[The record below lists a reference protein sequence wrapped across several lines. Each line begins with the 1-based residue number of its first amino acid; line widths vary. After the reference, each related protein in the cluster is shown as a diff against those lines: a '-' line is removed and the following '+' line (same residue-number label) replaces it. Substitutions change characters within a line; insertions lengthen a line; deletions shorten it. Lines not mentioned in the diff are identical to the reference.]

1 MPQARLELA
10 HLSALASKTSVS
22 TNSTI
27 GALSFNDVKERLFV
41 CKQCCSWVSITP
53 FCNCVK
59 LFFCV
64 VVKIQLAPL
73 LAKRYLLQ
81 FHKYNIFC
89 KNVNLWFYNPT
100 TCRVF
105 VFTAL
110 VVAST
115 TCRLPSQKHSVR
127 LGHPM
132 QVLKHSTWMNPLV
145 PSRVENALIRYHFT
159 ICVSTT
165 DFSSGKPPSL

>member
-1 MPQARLELA
+1 MVPQRRLELLR
-10 HLSALASKTSVS
+10 LSALASKTSVS

-27 GALSFNDVKERLFV
+27 GAICHNRLLMN
-41 CKQCCSWVSITP
+41 CIRLQMILQYRVSITP

-59 LFFCV
+59 LFFYCV
-64 VVKIQLAPL
+64 AKQQQHPL
-73 LAKRYLLQ
+73 LAKRCLLQ

-89 KNVNLWFYNPT
+89 KNVNLCFYNPT
-100 TCRVF
+100 ACRVF

-110 VVAST
+110 VVDYAT
-115 TCRLPSQKHSVR
+115 LTPSQGVSHVR
-127 LGHPM
+127 PM
-132 QVLKHSTWMNPLV
+132 QVLKHSSWMNPLV

>member
-1 MPQARLELA
+1 LLMNCIRLHEYAVVLA
-10 HLSALASKTSVS
+10 T
-22 TNSTI
+22 
-27 GALSFNDVKERLFV
+27 R
-41 CKQCCSWVSITP
+41 C
-53 FCNCVK
+53 
-59 LFFCV
+59 
-64 VVKIQLAPL
+64 
-73 LAKRYLLQ
+73 LLQ

-89 KNVNLWFYNPT
+89 ENVNLCFYNPT
-100 TCRVF
+100 SCRVF

-110 VVAST
+110 VVDYAT
-115 TCRLPSQKHSVR
+115 LTDSQSVSHVR
-127 LGHPM
+127 PM